1 MTITAKLKEV
11 MQYVEDSQ
19 REILHSFENER
30 QETEY
35 DSEVKQ
41 NKVSRETH
49 KFKARIICTE
59 K

>member
-1 MTITAKLKEV
+1 MTIAAKLKEV
-11 MQYVEDSQ
+11 MHYVEDSQ

-41 NKVSRETH
+41 NKVSQETH
-49 KFKARIICTE
+49 NDVN
-59 K
+59 